1 MLSQS
6 KIKDMLLKA
15 ALINICILTMDQMT
29 IHNVKGIACWDV
41 SEKLYSSPQLYGAF
55 KHLFVKFVNCL
66 GFMTRNFYCVSSN
79 LVSSIYT
86 NNTTLHFKT
95 AGSS

>member
-29 IHNVKGIACWDV
+29 IHNVKGIAC
-41 SEKLYSSPQLYGAF
+41 
-55 KHLFVKFVNCL
+55 
-66 GFMTRNFYCVSSN
+66 
-79 LVSSIYT
+79 
-86 NNTTLHFKT
+86 
-95 AGSS
+95 